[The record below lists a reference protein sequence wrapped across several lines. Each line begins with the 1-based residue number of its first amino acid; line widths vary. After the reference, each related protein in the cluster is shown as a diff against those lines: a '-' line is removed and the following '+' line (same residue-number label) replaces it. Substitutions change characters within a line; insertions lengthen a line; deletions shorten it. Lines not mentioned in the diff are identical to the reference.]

1 MSAPPL
7 LLLYNEPVLPPDHPH
22 ANSEYDILDTVAD
35 AHKVL
40 RGAFDVTK
48 LGVSTDPQPLL
59 DAIKAK
65 RPAAVFNLF
74 EGIATQ
80 TGTEVSAAALLEWLN
95 VSFTGCP
102 ASTLALGRDKVWA
115 KHVLSAA
122 GVPTPEYAVV
132 EALPGPRWEGE
143 WPAIAKPVYQ
153 DASVGIDQGSV
164 VTSQAEL
171 NARVEYLFAQFGG
184 PVLVERFV
192 AGREFHVNAIEDRTG
207 ALAVLPASEV
217 AFRPDAPGRWSVYTF
232 TAKWDEKS
240 DEFKGADIRTAVKL
254 PASEFAAL
262 ERVAARAF
270 RALRCRDY
278 ARIDV
283 RVSADGT
290 PYVLEMNPNPYLNS
304 ITLVDGLNAIG
315 HSYEWLVRE
324 MAHAAV
330 ARGR

>member
-1 MSAPPL
+1 MSAPL
-7 LLLYNEPVLPPDHPH
+7 LLLYNQPVLPPDHPH

-35 AHKVL
+35 AHTAL
-40 RGAFDVTK
+40 RAAGFAVTK
-48 LGVSTDPQPLL
+48 LGVNTDPQPLL
-59 DAIKAK
+59 DALAA

-95 VSFTGCP
+95 VPFTGCP
-102 ASTLALGRDKVWA
+102 AATLAVGRDKVWA
-115 KHVLSAA
+115 KHLLAAA

-132 EALPGPRWEGE
+132 DSLSAPPWTGE

-164 VTSQAEL
+164 VTSQSEL
-171 NARVEYLFAQFGG
+171 AARVEYLFAQFGG
-184 PVLVERFV
+184 PVLVERFI
-192 AGREFHVNAIEDRTG
+192 AGREFHVNLIEDRTG
-207 ALAVLPASEV
+207 ALTVLPASEV

-254 PASEFAAL
+254 PAPEFAAL
-262 ERVAARAF
+262 ERVAVRAY
-270 RALRCRDY
+270 RTLRCRDY

-290 PYVLEMNPNPYLNS
+290 PFVLEMNPNPYLNS
-304 ITLVDGLNAIG
+304 ITLVDGLKANG
-315 HSYEWLVRE
+315 KSYEWLVAE
-324 MAHAAV
+324 IAHAAI

>member
-1 MSAPPL
+1 MSAPL

-22 ANSEYDILDTVAD
+22 ANSEHDIFDTVAD
-35 AHKVL
+35 ALKAL
-40 RGAFDVTK
+40 RGGGFDVTK
-48 LGVSTDPQPLL
+48 LGINTDPQPLL
-59 DAIKAK
+59 NLLKVE

-95 VSFTGCP
+95 VPFTGCP
-102 ASTLALGRDKVWA
+102 AATLAVGRDKVWA
-115 KHVLSAA
+115 KHLLSAA
-122 GVPTPEYAVV
+122 GVPTPEYAVID
-132 EALPGPRWEGE
+132 ALPAPQWAGA

-171 NARVEYLFAQFGG
+171 NARAEYLFAQFGG

-192 AGREFHVNAIEDRTG
+192 AGREFHVNVVEDRAG
-207 ALAVLPASEV
+207 ALTVLPASEV

-240 DEFKGADIRTAVKL
+240 DEYKGADIRTAVKL
-254 PASEFAAL
+254 PAAEFAVL
-262 ERVAARAF
+262 EQVAARAY

-283 RVSADGT
+283 RLSADGT
-290 PYVLEMNPNPYLNS
+290 PFVLEMNPNPYLNS
-304 ITLVDGLNAIG
+304 ITLVDGLKAIG
-315 HSYEWLVRE
+315 KSYEWLVAE
-324 MAHAAV
+324 MAHAAI
-330 ARGR
+330 ARGK